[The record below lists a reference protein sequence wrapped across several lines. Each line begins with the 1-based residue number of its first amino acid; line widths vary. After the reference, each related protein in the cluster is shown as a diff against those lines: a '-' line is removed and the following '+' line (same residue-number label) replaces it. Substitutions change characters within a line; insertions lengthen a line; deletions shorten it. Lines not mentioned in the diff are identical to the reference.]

1 MKLRLILCFRSLQG
15 YMPGLVLFTSTSW
28 PTAKHKQMELPTS
41 WLFLSIFVKHQGESI
56 FHFPVP
62 PKAFP
67 TSKIYSLGWKG
78 TCVVQ
83 HSSQA
88 TRKVPAGLSTF
99 RPQARKLV
107 SYEHIQTEQDSGSK
121 FMHCWNS
128 TIRHATVQLTDLF
141 SNSME
146 AQSRMKEENKNS
158 KQAATRKARKT
169 EDRESGKYRIWH
181 LQLHEGKGNIKL
193 SRELRSVKMG
203 LESFSQV
210 NSHP

>member
-1 MKLRLILCFRSLQG
+1 
-15 YMPGLVLFTSTSW
+15 
-28 PTAKHKQMELPTS
+28 MELPTF

-56 FHFPVP
+56 FRFPVP

-67 TSKIYSLGWKG
+67 TFKIYSLGWKG

-83 HSSQA
+83 HGRQA
-88 TRKVPAGLSTF
+88 TRKAPAGLSTF

-107 SYEHIQTEQDSGSK
+107 NYEHIQSEQDSGSK

-128 TIRHATVQLTDLF
+128 TIRHATVQLTNLF

-146 AQSRMKEENKNS
+146 AQNRMKEENRNS

-169 EDRESGKYRIWH
+169 EERESGKYRIWH
-181 LQLHEGKGNIKL
+181 LQL
-193 SRELRSVKMG
+193 REAKETSNLA
-203 LESFSQV
+203 E
-210 NSHP
+210 N